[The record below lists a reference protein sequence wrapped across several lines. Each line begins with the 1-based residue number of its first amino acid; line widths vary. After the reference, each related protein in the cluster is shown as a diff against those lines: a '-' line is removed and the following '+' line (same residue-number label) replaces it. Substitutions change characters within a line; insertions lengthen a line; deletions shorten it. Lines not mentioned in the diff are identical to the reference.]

1 MLSERKDPLSAR
13 GKKMHRSFASLRM
26 TMPASLR
33 MTMPASLRMTMP
45 ASLRTTTF
53 CFAYD
58 DNAWSKGG
66 GLVFSL
72 KSFLRAKVPRA

>member
-13 GKKMHRSFASLRM
+13 GKKMHRSF
-26 TMPASLR
+26 ASLR

-72 KSFLRAKVPRA
+72 KSFSRAKVARA